1 MRRRG
6 TIIAAAGLAVST
18 SGCIMATRHLAKE
31 VNRSDVEQKGRHRFP
46 AGSSLAGAR
55 ASLIADGYR
64 CLDLPSLEKT
74 SAHTS
79 CWPKKKTS
87 APEKFLVGGNWRWDL
102 YGDGDTLTKVHI
114 ASARHGMKKYREA
127 AKAKADTRA
136 DAM

>member
-1 MRRRG
+1 MRLWDRV
-6 TIIAAAGLAVST
+6 IAATGIVFST

-31 VNRSDVEQKGRHRFP
+31 ANRSSIEENGRHRFP
-46 AGSSLAGAR
+46 VGSSMASAR
-55 ASLIADGYR
+55 ASLTGDGYR
-64 CLDLPSLEKT
+64 CLDLPALEKAK
-74 SAHTS
+74 AHTS

-127 AKAKADTRA
+127 AKTKSDRQGNAR
-136 DAM
+136 